1 MNPTRIPSGSFPRS
15 PPTKSQS
22 QGKACPCHPS
32 PVRLALP
39 DFQTSRL
46 AGFQIPFQIPF
57 EILFQLPNFPPSPQA
72 KFPSSKTPAPE
83 PGTLAHQQEH
93 FFQQFAGSKQFFSFE
108 KKKSFRKNETRKVS
122 EKKVVTSIVWV
133 FMKVFGC
140 TSCTAFQMYWQKG
153 RRPRTREGLVA
164 GVPCVSDLPVLLPGK
179 KCSLTLASKGFAGLP
194 VRRP

>member
-39 DFQTSRL
+39 DFQACRL

-108 KKKSFRKNETRKVS
+108 KKKVS
-122 EKKVVTSIVWV
+122 EKTKREKFQKKIVTAIVWV
-133 FMKVFGC
+133 FGRCLGVLAVLLFKC
-140 TSCTAFQMYWQKG
+140 IG
-153 RRPRTREGLVA
+153 RREG
-164 GVPCVSDLPVLLPGK
+164 GPGRVK
-179 KCSLTLASKGFAGLP
+179 A
-194 VRRP
+194 